1 MINRKWILQ
10 RRPQGMPQRADFALR
25 EEPLPEL
32 ADGQFLVRNL
42 YLSCDPAQ
50 RSWLARD
57 TYVPKIAIGE
67 TMRAGAAGQ
76 VVASRHATFREG
88 DVVFGMFGW
97 QDYAISDGAGF
108 VQVTKL
114 PTGVPIPLCMSVLG
128 LTGLTAYYGMLE
140 VGAVR
145 AGDNVLVSGAAGAT
159 GSVAAQIAKIK
170 GARVIGVAGGAAKC
184 AFVTG
189 ELGLDGAIDYRG
201 EDLRARLKALFPTG
215 IDVFFDNVGG
225 AMLDTFLLHLAPRAR
240 VVMCG
245 AISVY
250 NDLEHTP
257 PLANY
262 NRLMVVRARMEG
274 ILVTD
279 HAAQFPA
286 ASAQLGQWVAQGRL
300 KNQVDVVDGLES
312 APGAFQRL
320 FTGANL
326 GKQLVRLAEP
336 APRGSPRESLARAP

>member
-1 MINRKWILQ
+1 MSAPATNRRWVL
-10 RRPQGMPQRADFALR
+10 RSRPRGMPRREDFELR
-25 EEPLPEL
+25 EEPLPPV

-76 VVASRHATFREG
+76 VVASRHPHFRNG

-97 QDYAISDGAGF
+97 QDYAVSDGRGF
-108 VQVTKL
+108 VDVSKL
-114 PTGVPIPLCMSVLG
+114 PAGLPIPLCMGVLG

-145 AGDNVLVSGAAGAT
+145 GGQNVLVSGAAGAT
-159 GSVAAQIAKIK
+159 GSAAAQIAKIQ
-170 GARVIGVAGGAAKC
+170 GARVVGIAGGPRKC
-184 AFVTG
+184 AFLTG
-189 ELGLDGAIDYRG
+189 ELGLDGAIDYRS
-201 EDLRARLKALFPTG
+201 EDLGARLKALFPGG
-215 IDVFFDNVGG
+215 IDLFFDNVGG
-225 AMLDTFLLHLAPRAR
+225 EALDTVLLHLAPRAR
-240 VVMCG
+240 VVLCG

-257 PLANY
+257 PLRNH

-279 HAAQFPA
+279 YAARFPA
-286 ASAQLGQWVAQGRL
+286 AALQLGQWVAAGKLR
-300 KNQVDVVDGLES
+300 NQVDVVDGLEQ
-312 APGAFQRL
+312 APEAFRRL
-320 FTGANL
+320 FTGDNL
-326 GKQLVRLAEP
+326 GKQLVRLAEAAP
-336 APRGSPRESLARAP
+336 AAAR

>member
-1 MINRKWILQ
+1 MPAVNRKWVLQ
-10 RRPQGMPQRADFALR
+10 SRPQGMPQPADFALR
-25 EEPLPEL
+25 EEPVPEP
-32 ADGQFLVRNL
+32 GENQFVVRNL

-67 TMRAGAAGQ
+67 TMRAGAAAQ
-76 VVASRHATFREG
+76 VVASRHSRFREG

-97 QDYAISDGAGF
+97 QDYALSDGKGF
-108 VQVTKL
+108 VEVTKL
-114 PTGVPIPLCMSVLG
+114 PPRLPIALCLSVLG

-140 VGAVR
+140 VGGVR
-145 AGDNVLVSGAAGAT
+145 AGQDVLVSGAAGAT
-159 GSVAAQIAKIK
+159 GSIAAQVAKIQ
-170 GARVIGVAGGAAKC
+170 GARVVGIAGGAAKC
-184 AFVTG
+184 AYLTG
-189 ELGLDGAIDYRG
+189 ELGLDGAIDHRSG
-201 EDLRARLKALFPTG
+201 DLGARLKALFPKG

-225 AMLDTFLLHLAPRAR
+225 EALDTVLLHLAPRAR

-245 AISVY
+245 AISTY
-250 NDLEHTP
+250 NDLAATP
-257 PLANY
+257 PLKNH

-279 HAAQFPA
+279 YAAQFPA
-286 ASAQLGQWVAQGRL
+286 ASAQLAEWVGQGRL
-300 KNQVDVVDGLES
+300 KNQVDIVDGLER
-312 APGAFQRL
+312 APEALQRL

-336 APRGSPRESLARAP
+336 PGH

>member
-1 MINRKWILQ
+1 MAATNRKWVL
-10 RRPQGMPQRADFALR
+10 RERPQGMPQATDFELR

-32 ADGQFLVRNL
+32 SENQFLVKNL

-67 TMRAGAAGQ
+67 TMRAGAAAR
-76 VVASRHATFREG
+76 VIASRHAGYKQGEI
-88 DVVFGMFGW
+88 VFGMFGW
-97 QDYAISDGAGF
+97 QDYAVSDGRGF
-108 VQVTKL
+108 VEVSKL
-114 PTGVPIPLCMSVLG
+114 PAGVPIPLCMSVLG

-140 VGAVR
+140 VGGVQ
-145 AGDNVLVSGAAGAT
+145 AGQNVLVSGAAGAT

-170 GARVIGVAGGAAKC
+170 GARVVGVAGGAKKC
-184 AFVTG
+184 AFLAG
-189 ELGLDGAIDYRG
+189 ELGLDGAIDYRA
-201 EDLRARLKALFPTG
+201 EDVRARLKELFPKG
-215 IDVFFDNVGG
+215 IDLFFDNVGG
-225 AMLDTFLLHLAPRAR
+225 ELLDTVLLHLAPRAR

-257 PLANY
+257 PLRNH

-279 HAAQFPA
+279 YAAQFPA
-286 ASAQLGQWVAQGRL
+286 AAAQLGRWLAAGQL
-300 KNQVDVVDGLES
+300 KNQVDIVDGLEQ
-312 APGAFQRL
+312 APAALQRL

-336 APRGSPRESLARAP
+336 GAGRTE